1 MHSACN
7 HLLLYNRPFS
17 KSHQFGVSLRNSS
30 ANIWKRSVA
39 GIHVKSKADFKN
51 FLSLWFDIQFTQYVL
66 SPDLT
71 WVRQISNDFARSR
84 VAFFRDV
91 LCVFGIVTYARHP
104 LRKTTACL
112 FLKCNCRL
120 VERIFSLI
128 VSLIATPNQVL
139 YFCSIKKSL
148 VWFYFSIH
156 NHFDENHREKSL
168 CSSPSIGTI
177 TLSSSLFPHVWF
189 YFLVPP
195 VAVPNH
201 NCTVICNISGL
212 SVGAAQTTNKEIS
225 SA

>member
-1 MHSACN
+1 MFCVCLALSRMPDI
-7 HLLLYNRPFS
+7 LSKRP
-17 KSHQFGVSLRNSS
+17 L
-30 ANIWKRSVA
+30 
-39 GIHVKSKADFKN
+39 HV
-51 FLSLWFDIQFTQYVL
+51 FL
-66 SPDLT
+66 
-71 WVRQISNDFARSR
+71 
-84 VAFFRDV
+84 
-91 LCVFGIVTYARHP
+91 
-104 LRKTTACL
+104 
-112 FLKCNCRL
+112 LKCNCRL

-212 SVGAAQTTNKEIS
+212 SVGAAQTTDKKIS

>member
-1 MHSACN
+1 MKEICYWDS
-7 HLLLYNRPFS
+7 REIKGRFQKFS
-17 KSHQFGVSLRNSS
+17 VTLIFNSHNMFFRQILREF
-30 ANIWKRSVA
+30 ARSR
-39 GIHVKSKADFKN
+39 
-51 FLSLWFDIQFTQYVL
+51 TR
-66 SPDLT
+66 
-71 WVRQISNDFARSR
+71 VRQISNDFARSHGM
-84 VAFFRDV
+84 F
-91 LCVFGIVTYARHP
+91 CVCLALSRMPDILSERP
-104 LRKTTACL
+104 LHVFL
-112 FLKCNCRL
+112 LKCNCRL

-212 SVGAAQTTNKEIS
+212 SVGAAQTTDKEIS

>member
-1 MHSACN
+1 MFCVCLALSRMPDI
-7 HLLLYNRPFS
+7 LSERP
-17 KSHQFGVSLRNSS
+17 L
-30 ANIWKRSVA
+30 
-39 GIHVKSKADFKN
+39 HV
-51 FLSLWFDIQFTQYVL
+51 FL
-66 SPDLT
+66 
-71 WVRQISNDFARSR
+71 
-84 VAFFRDV
+84 
-91 LCVFGIVTYARHP
+91 
-104 LRKTTACL
+104 
-112 FLKCNCRL
+112 LKCNCRL

-212 SVGAAQTTNKEIS
+212 SVGAAQTTDKEIS
-225 SA
+225 SAKPQFRTFTFHMAFGNPEECFTPLLMGTAFVYTDDVYGILHPLSLGLAGQNIGLDC

>member
-1 MHSACN
+1 MFCVCLALSRMPDI
-7 HLLLYNRPFS
+7 LSERP
-17 KSHQFGVSLRNSS
+17 L
-30 ANIWKRSVA
+30 
-39 GIHVKSKADFKN
+39 HV
-51 FLSLWFDIQFTQYVL
+51 FL
-66 SPDLT
+66 
-71 WVRQISNDFARSR
+71 
-84 VAFFRDV
+84 
-91 LCVFGIVTYARHP
+91 
-104 LRKTTACL
+104 
-112 FLKCNCRL
+112 LKCNCRL

-212 SVGAAQTTNKEIS
+212 SVRAAQTTDKEIS